1 MYLCI
6 LFFGC
11 AGSSLLHVG
20 FSLVVVD
27 QGLLFVVV
35 HGLLIS
41 RGFSCGGAQTLG
53 TQALVVVALGLSCFV
68 ACRIFP
74 DQGSNQWPLH

>member
-1 MYLCI
+1 M
-6 LFFGC
+6 
-11 AGSSLLHVG
+11 G

-41 RGFSCGGAQTLG
+41 RGFSWGGAQTLG
-53 TQALVVVALGLSCFV
+53 TQALVVVALGLSCFE
-68 ACRIFP
+68 
-74 DQGSNQWPLH
+74 QGSWFPRNGARIPLFPPSPHPLALP